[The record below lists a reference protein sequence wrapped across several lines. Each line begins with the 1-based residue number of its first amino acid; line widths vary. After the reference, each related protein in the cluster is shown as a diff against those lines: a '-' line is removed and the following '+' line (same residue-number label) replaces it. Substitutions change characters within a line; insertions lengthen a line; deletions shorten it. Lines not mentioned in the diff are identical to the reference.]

1 MTDVIKLMNLQMFSD
16 EGNGTED
23 TVAEGQGTDS
33 TEAKEG
39 AANPTEPFA
48 VFPDQES
55 FNKRLTRE
63 AKKHLNDTLSGLG
76 VESLDELKAFI
87 EDKKAKEEAEKSEL
101 QKALERIQTLEQERE
116 TYVKAEAERKRAE
129 LVKSKAMEL
138 GVKQD
143 RVQRFMRLVD
153 LGEITTDGEIDAEAL
168 TEVITQ
174 TLTEFP
180 EFKQT
185 KVEHKGGMDFNE
197 TGTSGAKPALTMEM
211 IKQMSSAEIAERIEE
226 VRAVLGAK

>member
-1 MTDVIKLMNLQMFSD
+1 MKEILKLIDLQLFADESQSEEQPTTDTK
-16 EGNGTED
+16 
-23 TVAEGQGTDS
+23 TVEETKTQS
-33 TEAKEG
+33 
-39 AANPTEPFA
+39 NPTEPFA

-63 AKKHLNDTLSGLG
+63 AKKHLTETLTGLG
-76 VESLDELKAFI
+76 VESLDELKSFI
-87 EDKKAKEEAEKSEL
+87 EDKKAREEAEKSEL

-168 TEVITQ
+168 TEAITQ

-180 EFKQT
+180 EFKET
-185 KVEHKGGMDFNE
+185 KIEHKAGTDFND
-197 TGTSGAKPALTMEM
+197 TGKTGAKPQLTKEM
-211 IKQMSSAEIAERIEE
+211 IAKMSVEEITARIEE
-226 VRAVLGAK
+226 VRAVMSAK